1 MMTQTRSGVKTYNI
15 NIKLKADKKPTEK
28 VIYEAIKQHL
38 NINKNSISS
47 LELRSEWVT
56 VEEVKNA
63 LVEQL
68 TW

>member
-15 NIKLKADKKPTEK
+15 NIKLKADKNPTEK
-28 VIYEAIKQHL
+28 VIYEAIKKHL

>member
-28 VIYEAIKQHL
+28 VIYEAIKKHL
-38 NINKNSISS
+38 KINKNTISS

>member
-28 VIYEAIKQHL
+28 VIYEAIKKHL
-38 NINKNSISS
+38 NLNKNSISS

>member
-28 VIYEAIKQHL
+28 GIYEAIKKHL